1 MTQIQFPS
9 VSKYDNALYY
19 SLITAIDERMTAYKG
34 SEKQITDLASL
45 FHQSCER
52 YAAAY
57 KQSTKSFLTETIAE
71 KDAARDKITQVI
83 ETVAQNWSELPDD
96 DDALRGRHIC
106 QPFKDF
112 GYRRREALLAQNSKW
127 QNIAQVFAKADQAA
141 DLAAMGLTT
150 LVQKANTL
158 TQEIADLMA
167 QRNEDQS
174 TYMVGEMKAAR
185 TESETLFLQLMQ
197 YMNALLVISP
207 TEALEQTA
215 QYIQQDLNKVEQ
227 QYQQSRKHK
236 KTDDATVE
244 TSATSEQ

>member
-1 MTQIQFPS
+1 MTQLIYPS

-34 SEKQITDLASL
+34 TEKQLTELASS
-45 FHQSCER
+45 FHTSCER
-52 YAAAY
+52 YSAAY

-174 TYMVGEMKAAR
+174 TYMVGEMKSAR
-185 TESETLFLQLMQ
+185 AESESIYPQLMQ
-197 YMNALLVISP
+197 YINAVLLISP
-207 TEALEQTA
+207 TDALEQTA
-215 QYIQQDLNKVEQ
+215 QYIQQDINKVAS
-227 QYQQSRKHK
+227 QYQQGRKHK
-236 KTDDATVE
+236 KTDDGASE
-244 TSATSEQ
+244 TSTTTE

>member
-1 MTQIQFPS
+1 M
-9 VSKYDNALYY
+9 
-19 SLITAIDERMTAYKG
+19 
-34 SEKQITDLASL
+34 
-45 FHQSCER
+45 
-52 YAAAY
+52 
-57 KQSTKSFLTETIAE
+57 
-71 KDAARDKITQVI
+71 
-83 ETVAQNWSELPDD
+83 AQNWSELPDD

-185 TESETLFLQLMQ
+185 TESESIYPQLMQ
-197 YMNALLVISP
+197 YINAVLLISP
-207 TEALEQTA
+207 TDALEQTA
-215 QYIQQDLNKVEQ
+215 QYIQQDINKVAS
-227 QYQQSRKHK
+227 QYQQGRKHK
-236 KTDDATVE
+236 KTDDGAAE
-244 TSATSEQ
+244 TSTTTE